1 MELQI
6 QSNKLKH
13 NINYTFEYKKVYC
26 FRNICIIN
34 GRFKMYLNNN
44 GIANSGISIYNYSE
58 NNSEIKNGILCGPL
72 DWIESVSLI
81 VIPQLPGDIN
91 YYIHQFL

>member
-6 QSNKLKH
+6 QSNKLKQ
-13 NINYTFEYKKVYC
+13 NLNYTFEYKKVYC

-44 GIANSGISIYNYSE
+44 GISKI
-58 NNSEIKNGILCGPL
+58 
-72 DWIESVSLI
+72 
-81 VIPQLPGDIN
+81 
-91 YYIHQFL
+91 